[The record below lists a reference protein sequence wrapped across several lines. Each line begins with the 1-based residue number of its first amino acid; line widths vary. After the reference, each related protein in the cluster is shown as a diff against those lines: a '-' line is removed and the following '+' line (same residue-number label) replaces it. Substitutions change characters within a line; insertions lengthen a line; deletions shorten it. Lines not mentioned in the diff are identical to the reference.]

1 MVGDLLQA
9 DRVLE
14 VPAKGNAGFGCKIHE
29 NGIKIDPSYE
39 LAAAKVKW
47 INGYLMHAQQ
57 KPRIIGKICCKQA
70 AGLEVRVKGSASLW
84 KKSRGDKK

>member
-1 MVGDLLQA
+1 MRIFVARASKPGIMVGDLLQA

-39 LAAAKVKW
+39 LAAAKVK
-47 INGYLMHAQQ
+47 
-57 KPRIIGKICCKQA
+57 
-70 AGLEVRVKGSASLW
+70 
-84 KKSRGDKK
+84 